1 MKEIFIKHKGAFIGG
16 VIGMVVAILML
27 IIGFWKAMLVLLLI
41 GIGILIGMTLDGN
54 SIIKDSVDKFKK

>member
-16 VIGMVVAILML
+16 AIGMVVAILML